1 MAGDAERAE
10 SLAKILSSPPNSP
23 RGSVKIQ
30 RWIASR
36 RIAAGLTAAQAT
48 AIWQSASAEWREGSV
63 PSAEIALLSGSLES
77 LPLEIRTALASRIVK
92 AVAAQ
97 PKNSA
102 LWKTLGRLLSRVLF
116 HSGAEQVLPPECVV
130 AAWEKLRDLDIEESI
145 QPEASVTW
153 LRAARLTG
161 LRPLDLPRGCRN
173 QINAELRSWGINDV
187 RRRVLEEIVPIAP
200 SDQAGLLGESPP
212 PGLSLA
218 VS

>member
-1 MAGDAERAE
+1 M
-10 SLAKILSSPPNSP
+10 
-23 RGSVKIQ
+23 
-30 RWIASR
+30 
-36 RIAAGLTAAQAT
+36 
-48 AIWQSASAEWREGSV
+48 
-63 PSAEIALLSGSLES
+63 ALLSGSLES